1 MTIIMIT
8 VQIIM
13 IKWWTLRPWY
23 IVMVMCVDNS
33 WRWREDSFWKQHQL
47 HVCLGQESP
56 HEGCVVRFA
65 QTPSG
70 RCNFFA
76 TIRQAHAH
84 MRTHCGTHPHNTQFC
99 NILPHK
105 GAGRCREP
113 PNRCAVVAA
122 AFALRCDHLHARGQ
136 VARWISLDSLGMIA
150 RYWTCWPY
158 YIILLCIQIL
168 DTNCSY
174 SICAAS
180 RVAAIVA
187 SGAGTVVVSWYLP
200 GGWDMMCYK
209 YPAVWIESS
218 DILLLCILDVS
229 LIPLHR
235 GGVHHNNYI
244 YTRDNQHIL
253 RAPRIQLRN
262 WLADSAAVSIAGP
275 GPCLPANYRSKDSSI
290 HSDYA
295 GGIHWQCNLQ

>member
-1 MTIIMIT
+1 MTITMIT
-8 VQIIM
+8 VQIM
-13 IKWWTLRPWY
+13 IKWWTLWPWY

-56 HEGCVVRFA
+56 DEGCVVRFA

-84 MRTHCGTHPHNTQFC
+84 MHTHTCTQHTILHN
-99 NILPHK
+99 K

-136 VARWISLDSLGMIA
+136 VARWISLDSLGILDCTVLDMLA
-150 RYWTCWPY
+150 
-158 YIILLCIQIL
+158 ILLCIQIL
-168 DTNCSY
+168 DIYIYIYVFIFNLCSLPG
-174 SICAAS
+174 SS
-180 RVAAIVA
+180 KLVA

-200 GGWDMMCYK
+200 GGWDFFC
-209 YPAVWIESS
+209 AT
-218 DILLLCILDVS
+218 
-229 LIPLHR
+229 
-235 GGVHHNNYI
+235 N
-244 YTRDNQHIL
+244 T
-253 RAPRIQLRN
+253 
-262 WLADSAAVSIAGP
+262 
-275 GPCLPANYRSKDSSI
+275 
-290 HSDYA
+290 
-295 GGIHWQCNLQ
+295 QCG